1 MKRIKDI
8 RTNTTSYGDIYILEN
23 QIAGRILVGEDNH
36 FEGIIAHYDDNFLVT
51 GKINEEKIE
60 MLLKNKEKSK
70 LYKVEK
76 DGNTYYGDYFVKEDS
91 FEYPIG
97 ECMIDIMNPEEYRTL
112 FPGEEKILEEEIK
125 RVKKYIK
132 K

>member
-23 QIAGRILVGEDNH
+23 QISGRILVGEDNC

-60 MLLKNKEKSK
+60 MLLKNKETTK

-76 DGNTYYGDYFVKEDS
+76 DGNTYYGDCFVKEDS
-91 FEYPIG
+91 FEYPLG

-112 FPGEEKILEEEIK
+112 FPGEEKILEEEI
-125 RVKKYIK
+125 RSVKKAIK